1 MNGFHMQRLRSPLP
15 PMSTLRPFEAAVR
28 LGSFKAA
35 ADELHLT
42 QSAISHQI
50 NSLEN
55 HFRSKFFV
63 REGNRLV
70 LTEDGSAYGAAVV
83 KILAE
88 LSRVGERFSEK
99 ASDGVL
105 RVSASPSFAMFAAL
119 PNVEEFK
126 SRNPSLDLRLEAR
139 NTDVDFDLEAIDAA
153 IQVGGP
159 PYPGLQS
166 HRLFQSRI
174 RPLAHRSLREKFG
187 PIKTPRDIAKMPLI
201 ELNIV
206 PGLWHRWF
214 SKVDRRVKVG
224 ELRLSSDSLLAALQM
239 AESGVGV
246 LLAPF
251 PLMTAL
257 ISTGH
262 LEVLVPQLLRIDRP
276 DFHLVYRRRDA
287 GSTKIKAIRSWLTVV
302 IADMET
308 KAAAVGL

>member
-63 REGNRLV
+63 RQGNRLV
-70 LTEDGSAYGAAVV
+70 LTENGSAYGAAVV
-83 KILAE
+83 KVLAE
-88 LSRVGERFSEK
+88 LSRAGKLFSEE
-99 ASDGVL
+99 ASDGVF
-105 RVSASPSFAMFAAL
+105 RVSAAMFAAL

-174 RPLAHRSLREKFG
+174 RPLARRSLREKFG

-214 SKVDRRVKVG
+214 AVVDRRVKVG
-224 ELRLSSDSLLAALQM
+224 ELRLSSDSLLAAVQM

-251 PLMTAL
+251 PLLTAL
-257 ISTGH
+257 VSTGH

>member
-1 MNGFHMQRLRSPLP
+1 MQRLRSPLP

-50 NSLEN
+50 NSLES
-55 HFRSKFFV
+55 HFGSKFFV
-63 REGNRLV
+63 RQGNRLV
-70 LTEDGSAYGAAVV
+70 LTDDGSAYGAAVV
-83 KILAE
+83 KVLAE
-88 LSRVGERFSEK
+88 LSRAGGQFSEK
-99 ASDGVL
+99 ASGGVL

-139 NTDVDFDLEAIDAA
+139 NTNVDFDLEAVDAA
-153 IQVGGP
+153 IQIGAP
-159 PYPGLQS
+159 AYPELRS

-174 RPLAHRSLREKFG
+174 RPLAHRSLREKFA
-187 PIKTPRDIAKMPLI
+187 PVKTPRDIAKMPLI

-214 SKVDRRVKVG
+214 AKVDRRVKVG
-224 ELRLSSDSLLAALQM
+224 ELRLSSDSLLAAVQM

-257 ISTGH
+257 VSTGH
-262 LEVLVPQLLRIDRP
+262 LDVLVPQLLPIDRP

-287 GSTKIKAIRSWLTVV
+287 GSTKIKAIRSWLGVV

-308 KAAAVGL
+308 KAAAAGL